1 MSPPDPITAAESAQ
15 SLRELNRW
23 LAMRSAEERVAWALE
38 NTAGSHALTTERNRS
53 GGGGRRHG
61 VARDGRRRLAV
72 EEAGQV
78 QVRPKLLGCR

>member
-38 NTAGSHALTTERNRS
+38 NTAGSHALSSSFGAQAAASLHLVSRTSR
-53 GGGGRRHG
+53 
-61 VARDGRRRLAV
+61 
-72 EEAGQV
+72 
-78 QVRPKLLGCR
+78 